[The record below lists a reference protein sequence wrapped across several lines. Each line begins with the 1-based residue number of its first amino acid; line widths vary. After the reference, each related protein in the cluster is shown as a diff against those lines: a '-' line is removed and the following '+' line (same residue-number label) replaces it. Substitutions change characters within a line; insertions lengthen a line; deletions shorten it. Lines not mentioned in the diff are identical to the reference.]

1 MRIVEI
7 LRYHQVIIFI
17 DSGSTHNFVDT
28 KMAATLGIQPTV
40 QDRIIVRIANG

>member
-17 DSGSTHNFVDT
+17 DSGSTHNFVDN